1 MTQDDGWGSLGLMR
15 WNEDDRAFNA
25 GRDAQ
30 IAAQREEP
38 GSRCHLCKTHLVA
51 QHVSNEGRTG
61 PLHTVAC
68 QTCGLVQTLPHPT
81 AEEVAAYY
89 QTGAYRQEFRPLP
102 VFELDENLEPTGRMV
117 DPGSPD
123 YDTALDRAGMHT
135 ARRLSRDYAVA
146 LTDRVLEVGCG
157 DGRVVAALRECGIL
171 AWAIEADPGKAC
183 EARGRG
189 VPVLTG
195 ADIRCVEGAEA
206 DFVYALQVAEHF
218 ADPVRDLHE
227 NIVRHAK
234 IGGVVVVEVPTVE
247 RPYVSLSHFLQRPHV
262 VNYSSH
268 TLAEAMWSAGLDEAR
283 TRIEGS
289 ILIGEGLRSAEGPR
303 KRPPGYQWPGPSG
316 AEVAAALKRWEHD
329 REHSRGAIVRRF
341 MEGDDLNTGELQT
354 VREEF
359 ALWSETA
366 ERAVR
371 GMGLLCK
378 AIDDQPREDWHADPW
393 VRGFLAGRIYE
404 GQRLSRALDHVNG
417 DVLMFL
423 NRDRGEK

>member
-1 MTQDDGWGSLGLMR
+1 MAGDDDGWGSFGLMH
-15 WNEDDRAFNA
+15 WNDDDRAFNA

-30 IAAQREEP
+30 IAATREEP
-38 GSRCHLCKTHLVA
+38 GTRCHLCKTSLVA

-68 QTCGLVQTLPHPT
+68 QACGLVQTLPHPT

-89 QTGAYRQEFRPLP
+89 ASGAYRQEFRPLP
-102 VFELDENLEPTGRMV
+102 VYELDANLEPTGRMV

-123 YDTALDRAGMHT
+123 YETALDRAGVHT
-135 ARRLSRDYAVA
+135 AKRLIRDYAIA
-146 LTDRVLEVGCG
+146 PTDRVLEVGCG
-157 DGRVVAALRECGIL
+157 DGRVAAAFAEAGVCTM
-171 AWAIEADPGKAC
+171 AIEADPNKRLEAQ
-183 EARGRG
+183 ARGVR
-189 VPVLTG
+189 
-195 ADIRCVEGAEA
+195 AEEPHECSGH

-218 ADPVRDLHE
+218 ADPVRELHE

-247 RPYVSLSHFLQRPHV
+247 RPYVSLSHFLQKPHV
-262 VNYSSH
+262 VNYSGH
-268 TLAEAMWSAGLDEAR
+268 TLQEAMWAAGLDEAR

-289 ILIGEGLRSAEGPR
+289 VLIGEGIRSADGPR

-316 AEVAAALKRWEHD
+316 TEVAAALKRWEHD

-341 MEGDDLNTGELQT
+341 MEGEDLDPAALQT
-354 VREEF
+354 IREEF

-393 VRGFLAGRIYE
+393 VRGYLAGRIYE

-417 DVLMFL
+417 DVMMFL